1 MSGRLALS
9 AGNPCGSWTRGAKAS
24 STASSLGCLIK
35 LRICSR
41 ASADSVVNRTPPVF
55 CVASVQASAP
65 STSIRWLHS
74 ENHKRIVVF
83 RRTGAMES
91 KQSPPAET
99 LITLPPLSGSISI
112 YASRSIV
119 VLGVWRRSGSVIG
132 SVIESPLM
140 LQQQGLICLC
150 RNARRGGSVGV
161 PTSRKDDPRSDQW
174 EPARDRGTPN
184 HTRWNLAST
193 PG

>member
-9 AGNPCGSWTRGAKAS
+9 AGNPCGSWTDGVDAS
-24 STASSLGCLIK
+24 SATRSLGCLIK

-65 STSIRWLHS
+65 STPIRWLHS
-74 ENHKRIVVF
+74 ENHKRIIVF
-83 RRTGAMES
+83 RWTGAMES
-91 KQSPPAET
+91 KQSPPSET
-99 LITLPPLSGSISI
+99 LPTLPPLSGSISI

-119 VLGVWRRSGSVIG
+119 VRGVWRRSGCFIR

-140 LQQQGLICLC
+140 LQQQSLICLC
-150 RNARRGGSVGV
+150 RNVRQGGSSV
-161 PTSRKDDPRSDQW
+161 PISRKNDPRSDQM
-174 EPARDRGTPN
+174 GTGERQRYIQS
-184 HTRWNLAST
+184 HSMETRLDTW
-193 PG
+193 